1 MGVIFWQRFAMGS
14 AFPYSFLLLSL
25 FTLQAFCQTSSPCC
39 QTKTVTNA
47 PAGSEN
53 LNGEYVLKEA
63 ADDKPHE
70 NCADGCVYMKD
81 DEEYC
86 FMNVTMDKAAEI
98 ECDATS
104 GGPDG
109 GEGTSPQ
116 AGPTGTGAGE
126 TAGPG
131 APTAGPGTDGT
142 GAPTGG
148 PGAGTGASTGGP
160 GAGTGASTG
169 GPGAATGAGAST
181 AGAPAGTTAQG
192 AGATTIG
199 DPSARGQAAQ
209 EAKEKATQEKEEAET
224 TVAAAQETSETA
236 EEVGKKI
243 DAVIDAASGSSAT
256 TKAGRVRRQ
265 ATTGI
270 PTFTAPSTCA
280 SFQSM
285 VSDMNDQISLKTV
298 TSLQTATNIGKAL
311 VLVDAAAISCSS
323 DELTALTKA
332 KDEVTASVQV
342 VAQVIV
348 VQQNVIMVAIEKI
361 NEAIEEIKKV
371 NEILTDLG
379 QTAFADPGTT
389 LAPVTAPALPTQ
401 GPTEASGAEET
412 TPVGEQE
419 TQPNNQGESTKDV
432 ETGETTPGA
441 GPEVATTAGG
451 PEAAT
456 TAGGPGETTP
466 GEGESSPPMISTAN
480 PSRRKFFGKRS
491 RGSIL

>member
-1 MGVIFWQRFAMGS
+1 MGSHLLQRFAMGS
-14 AFPYSFLLLSL
+14 AVPYSCLLLSL
-25 FTLQAFCQTSSPCC
+25 FTLQALCQTPPPCC

-47 PAGSEN
+47 PAGNEN

-63 ADDKPHE
+63 AGDKPHE

-86 FMNVTMDKAAEI
+86 FMNVPMDQAAEI

-116 AGPTGTGAGE
+116 PGPTGTGAGE

-131 APTAGPGTDGT
+131 APTDGPGTEAPSGGPGAVT
-142 GAPTGG
+142 GASSGG
-148 PGAGTGASTGGP
+148 PGAGTGAATGGP
-160 GAGTGASTG
+160 AAGTGV
-169 GPGAATGAGAST
+169 AGA
-181 AGAPAGTTAQG
+181 TTAQG

-199 DPSARGQAAQ
+199 DPSATGKAAQ
-209 EAKEKATQEKEEAET
+209 EAKEKATQEKEEAEA
-224 TVAAAQETSETA
+224 TVEAAIETSEKA
-236 EEVGKKI
+236 AKVGEKI
-243 DAVIDAASGSSAT
+243 DEVIDHASSSSAT
-256 TKAGRVRRQ
+256 TKTGRVRRQ

-270 PTFTAPSTCA
+270 PTFTTPSDCA

-285 VSDMNDQISLKTV
+285 VKEMNDQIALKTV
-298 TSLQTATNIGKAL
+298 AGLQTATNIGTAL
-311 VLVDAAAISCSS
+311 VSVVASEISCTA
-323 DELTALTKA
+323 DDVAALTSVKA
-332 KDEVTASVQV
+332 EVEASVEV
-342 VAQVIV
+342 VATVIV
-348 VQQNVIMVAIEKI
+348 VQQNVIKDAIDKINAAIET
-361 NEAIEEIKKV
+361 IKNV
-371 NEILTDLG
+371 NEILISQG

-401 GPTEASGAEET
+401 GPTEAPGAEET
-412 TPVGEQE
+412 TPVGGQG
-419 TQPNNQGESTKDV
+419 TQGA
-432 ETGETTPGA
+432 GETTPGA

-451 PEAAT
+451 PGAAT

-466 GEGESSPPMISTAN
+466 GEGESSPPMMSTAN